1 MRSNILALE
10 EKQGQQVLK
19 QEEEEDLEQEDQ
31 LWLQEESGRKQAQDQ
46 GQVCYARTGVPDVG
60 IGGVI
65 DYWRDQVLAITQVQ
79 MKEML
84 ITLNEK

>member
-31 LWLQEESGRKQAQDQ
+31 L
-46 GQVCYARTGVPDVG
+46 
-60 IGGVI
+60 
-65 DYWRDQVLAITQVQ
+65 
-79 MKEML
+79 
-84 ITLNEK
+84 